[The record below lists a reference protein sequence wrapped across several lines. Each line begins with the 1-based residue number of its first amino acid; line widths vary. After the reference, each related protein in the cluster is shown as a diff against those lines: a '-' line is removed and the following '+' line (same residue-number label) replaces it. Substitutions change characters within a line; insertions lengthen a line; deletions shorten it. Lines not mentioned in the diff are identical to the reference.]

1 MRPRPAPAPRHI
13 PPLASALLAVA
24 LTVGAAGA
32 CSPTGHLPASSDRPP
47 ATGSTATGSTATGPT
62 SPGSTATPEP
72 ITLDEHAGGTTVRV
86 RVGTAVVIRLHSTYW
101 SVPASSDPRTLAP
114 TAGGGTSS
122 GATCHPP
129 GGGCGESATHF
140 LALRS
145 GTVHV
150 TASRAICGEA
160 MRCPPGQ
167 GAYDVTVAVAG

>member
-32 CSPTGHLPASSDRPP
+32 CSQTGSLPASSDQPS
-47 ATGSTATGSTATGPT
+47 ATSTATGPT

-72 ITLDEHAGGTTVRV
+72 ITLDEHAEGTTVRV
-86 RVGTAVVIRLHSTYW
+86 HTGTTVVIRLHSTYW
-101 SVPASSDPRTLAP
+101 SVPASSDPRVLAP
-114 TAGGGTSS
+114 TAGGGVSP
-122 GATCHPP
+122 GATCRPL

-140 LALRS
+140 LAQRP
-145 GTVHV
+145 GTVHI

-167 GAYDVTVAVAG
+167 SAYDVTVVVAG